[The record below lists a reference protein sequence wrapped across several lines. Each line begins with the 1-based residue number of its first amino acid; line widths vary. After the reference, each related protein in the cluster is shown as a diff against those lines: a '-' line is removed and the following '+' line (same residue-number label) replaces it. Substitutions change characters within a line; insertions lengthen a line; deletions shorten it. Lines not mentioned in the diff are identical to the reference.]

1 MSYQKNKKLFPF
13 FGNSRFRYVF
23 FCSFWWFLFSLWQR

>member
-13 FGNSRFRYVF
+13 FGQLAFPLRI
-23 FCSFWWFLFSLWQR
+23 FCSFWWFLFSSWQR